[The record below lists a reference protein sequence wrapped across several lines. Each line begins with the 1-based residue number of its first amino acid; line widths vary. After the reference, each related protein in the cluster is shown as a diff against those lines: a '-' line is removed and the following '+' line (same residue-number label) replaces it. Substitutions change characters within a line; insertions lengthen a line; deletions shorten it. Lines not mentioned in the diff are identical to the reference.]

1 MSGHSKWSTIKRK
14 KAVDDAK
21 RGKAFTKLIKEISA
35 CARIGGGDP
44 AGNPRLRLLLEKG
57 KAINMPNE
65 NAVRA
70 IKRATS
76 DTTAAS
82 YEHILYE
89 GYGPHN
95 VALIIEALTDNKNRT
110 VAEIRRLFSSN
121 GASLGETGTVSWMF
135 ERKGVVRAENHSLN
149 EDNLLEH
156 LLDYEVDE
164 IKSGDGFFSI
174 YCEPKS
180 TEPIKE
186 ALLKLGCKIESA
198 DLEWVAKNTTNVSDA
213 HGEEV
218 YKFLTELEDHDDV
231 QNVYSNLA

>member
-14 KAVDDAK
+14 KAVEDAK
-21 RGKAFTKLIKEISA
+21 RGKAFTKLIKEITA
-35 CARIGGGDP
+35 CARMGGGDP
-44 AGNPRLRLLLEKG
+44 AGNPRLRLLLEKS

-70 IKRATS
+70 IKRGTS
-76 DTTAAS
+76 DTSAAS

-95 VALIIEALTDNKNRT
+95 VAIIIEALTDNKNRT
-110 VAEIRRLFSSN
+110 VAEIRRLFTSN

-135 ERKGVVRAENHSLN
+135 ERKGVVRAENQSIK
-149 EDNLLEH
+149 EDDLLDH
-156 LLDYEVDE
+156 LLAYDVDE

-174 YCEPKS
+174 YCDPKS
-180 TEPIKE
+180 IEQIKE
-186 ALLKLGCKIESA
+186 ALIKLGCKIENA
-198 DLEWVAKNTTNVSDA
+198 DLEWVAKNTTSISDA
-213 HGEEV
+213 NGEEV

>member
-14 KAVDDAK
+14 KAVEDAK
-21 RGKAFTKLIKEISA
+21 RGKAFTKLIKEITA

-44 AGNPRLRLLLEKG
+44 AGNPRLRLLLEKS
-57 KAINMPNE
+57 KEINMPNE

-70 IKRATS
+70 IKRGTS
-76 DTTAAS
+76 ETSGAN

-95 VALIIEALTDNKNRT
+95 VAIIIEALTDNKNRT
-110 VAEIRRLFSSN
+110 VAEIRRLFTSH
-121 GASLGETGTVSWMF
+121 GVSLGETGTVSWMF
-135 ERKGVVRAENHSLN
+135 ERKGVVRAENHSMS
-149 EDNLLEH
+149 EDDLLDH
-156 LLDYEVDE
+156 LLAYDVDE

-174 YCEPKS
+174 YCDPKS
-180 TEPIKE
+180 IEPIKE
-186 ALLKLGCKIESA
+186 ALIKLGCKIESA
-198 DLEWVAKNTTNVSDA
+198 DLEWVAKNTANVSDA
-213 HGEEV
+213 NGEEV